1 MTIQCK
7 ICSNMVAKM
16 ISNLFTLL
24 QCTHF
29 YLAIEVN
36 PNLVNSYS
44 SVIGPRIQT
53 IFSQSLHVSWKA

>member
-1 MTIQCK
+1 
-7 ICSNMVAKM
+7 MVAKM

-24 QCTHF
+24 QYTHF
-29 YLAIEVN
+29 YLAIEGN

-53 IFSQSLHVSWKA
+53 IFSQSLHGSWKA